1 MNELVEIK
9 DNEIVVQKEVVEKLK
24 NFQKLKLQMDL
35 MEKELRQGL
44 KEAMEQMGKHDFAVD
59 GLIIKYKDPFIRK
72 SVDST
77 RLKKELPDVYESY
90 LKETNVSGSVSLTFQ
105 SSEDDNNSDD
115 DGTRYLVA

>member
-9 DNEIVVQKEVVEKLK
+9 DNEIVVQKEAVEKLK
-24 NFQKLKLQMDL
+24 NFQKIKLQMDL

-90 LKETNVSGSVSLTFQ
+90 LKETNVSGSVSLTF
-105 SSEDDNNSDD
+105 SE
-115 DGTRYLVA
+115 